1 MTTAAELRIF
11 LNIRIIP
18 HRENYADNA
27 DDEQD
32 RDKDGFVPGSQT
44 AIKLFK
50 EVFEEFDHT
59 G

>member
-18 HRENYADNA
+18 YRENDADNA

-32 RDKDGFVPGSQT
+32 RDKHGLVPGS
-44 AIKLFK
+44 
-50 EVFEEFDHT
+50 
-59 G
+59 